1 MMKKSND
8 LKDFIL
14 YLIVGGIA
22 TISEWIIFYLLDKLL
37 LHYAVATTIAYILS
51 TFINWSA
58 GRILVFKESKQS
70 LFKEILSIYLASIV
84 GLLLNLV
91 IMWITVDLLSVNE
104 MLSKIIATALV
115 FFYNFIIRKVLIYK

>member
-1 MMKKSND
+1 MKKSND
-8 LKDFIL
+8 LKDFLL

-51 TFINWSA
+51 TFINWLA

-91 IMWITVDLLSVNE
+91 IMWITVDLLSINE

>member
-8 LKDFIL
+8 LKDFLL

-51 TFINWSA
+51 TFINWLA

>member
-1 MMKKSND
+1 MKKSND
-8 LKDFIL
+8 LKDFLL

-51 TFINWSA
+51 TFINWLA

-70 LFKEILSIYLASIV
+70 LFKEILSIYLASMV
-84 GLLLNLV
+84 GLLLNLL

>member
-1 MMKKSND
+1 MKKSND
-8 LKDFIL
+8 LKDFLL

-84 GLLLNLV
+84 GLLLNLL
-91 IMWITVDLLSVNE
+91 IMWITVDLLSANE